1 MGQDKKRRGPTSH
14 RRRQVRPWFIFYTL
28 TYRKRSVFNG
38 TLFSYRWWHQRSY
51 AFPGSGWGGAKPVG
65 SSQWSSPAPCYAFGC
80 RSPSRSA
87 SSSDS
92 DRGSLSLAPCGW
104 HTVPIWSENKQVYQ
118 GLDKHHSR
126 EKNKEL
132 GNLSTYQ
139 AVRSDISS
147 SVPEVVVKLQV
158 GGRWCGLAHGA
169 DNVGA
174 EEREKNRTCCV
185 KVEGMR

>member
-1 MGQDKKRRGPTSH
+1 M
-14 RRRQVRPWFIFYTL
+14 
-28 TYRKRSVFNG
+28 TYLKRSVFKS
-38 TLFSYRWWHQRSY
+38 TSFSYRWWHQRSC

-80 RSPSRSA
+80 RSQSRSA

-104 HTVPIWSENKQVYQ
+104 HTAPIWSENIQVYQ
-118 GLDKHHSR
+118 DLDEHHSSGK
-126 EKNKEL
+126 KNVLEIFQL
-132 GNLSTYQ
+132 IN
-139 AVRSDISS
+139 S

-158 GGRWCGLAHGA
+158 GGRWCGLAHGT

-174 EEREKNRTCCV
+174 EERERNRTCSV
-185 KVEGMR
+185 KVEGMRWSYSESPILSWKVKVRHLKKNIYSTDQCW